1 MSTLGVGRR
10 EFLRLAGLALAGLV
24 VDPRKAVA
32 VNNNYYVNKKFGIM
46 LEKPESWGF
55 VAVKDYGR
63 LLDEQILSDGFGVSK
78 DDVRDILGEPAFIIT
93 KYWQDM
99 PDYKGKFSPTI
110 SAFINHKSEL
120 DFEYD
125 SFEELIDLSGI
136 GTSAILRDFEEIGVE
151 GPLRISG
158 CRSYIRKAT
167 YSFEHVDLVAAIKTN
182 LKVVII
188 EHNDFYYYINMHDS
202 NEVYENAQKEFD
214 RTIKSIRL
222 V

>member
-1 MSTLGVGRR
+1 
-10 EFLRLAGLALAGLV
+10 FLRLAGLALAGLV

-151 GPLRISG
+151 GPL
-158 CRSYIRKAT
+158 
-167 YSFEHVDLVAAIKTN
+167 
-182 LKVVII
+182 
-188 EHNDFYYYINMHDS
+188 
-202 NEVYENAQKEFD
+202 
-214 RTIKSIRL
+214 
-222 V
+222 